1 MQVGEGPERKLDR
14 RVKNQIQRGQEEDNR
29 VPVWTTW
36 SSRRGGGVAGP
47 PASISL
53 GFDVAACGRSL
64 VILSVESG
72 DGKDGVKAQQ
82 ERGAGLAV
90 KGERK
95 RPSRELGEWGFL
107 QAAPSPVGGERREG
121 EEGSGRSGTPRA

>member
-1 MQVGEGPERKLDR
+1 M
-14 RVKNQIQRGQEEDNR
+14 
-29 VPVWTTW
+29 
-36 SSRRGGGVAGP
+36 AGP

-72 DGKDGVKAQQ
+72 DGKDSVKTQQ

-95 RPSRELGEWGFL
+95 RRGEGDGQVVRLLWGG
-107 QAAPSPVGGERREG
+107 VIGDGGKHHI
-121 EEGSGRSGTPRA
+121 

>member
-1 MQVGEGPERKLDR
+1 MTLQAIDSPGDS
-14 RVKNQIQRGQEEDNR
+14 QDIQEEDNR

-95 RPSRELGEWGFL
+95 RRGEGNGQVVRLLWGG
-107 QAAPSPVGGERREG
+107 VIGD
-121 EEGSGRSGTPRA
+121 SGKHHI

>member
-1 MQVGEGPERKLDR
+1 LTLQAIDGPGDSED
-14 RVKNQIQRGQEEDNR
+14 IQEEGNR
-29 VPVWTTW
+29 LPVWTTRP
-36 SSRRGGGVAGP
+36 SRRGGGVAGP

-82 ERGAGLAV
+82 ERGAGLALSV
-90 KGERK
+90 VCLVR
-95 RPSRELGEWGFL
+95 SVCVLL
-107 QAAPSPVGGERREG
+107 NVCVSPAKLCV
-121 EEGSGRSGTPRA
+121 SPLSCVSVSLLVFVCLYPCVNVSDS